1 MSTHKVCLNKIQRL
15 YFTDPPELCSR
26 RPLKFCWFLKKNLMR
41 LNNSCK
47 LLTKY
52 KTLFF
57 FKLKKDKQ
65 ICCLLLSGI
74 AVYELRTS
82 FERCKKTR
90 IPRSAVYRKYCIHY
104 NSAYF

>member
-1 MSTHKVCLNKIQRL
+1 
-15 YFTDPPELCSR
+15 
-26 RPLKFCWFLKKNLMR
+26 MR

-52 KTLFF
+52 KTLIFS
-57 FKLKKDKQ
+57 KLKKDEQ
-65 ICCLLLSGI
+65 ICRLLLSGL

-90 IPRSAVYRKYCIHY
+90 IPRSAVYRKYCKHY
-104 NSAYF
+104 NSAYFLLPNIHFSILLESSQRHDPILIHKGDFTK